1 MSLQSNQNKIFK
13 ELNNLVKKFPF
24 IVIWICHEYYRNIE
38 VIEPHLGFKQKNP
51 IKRILRI
58 QKKIFALI
66 KIFKSSSNYKLNYN
80 QNDFFGSNFA
90 FARRNENIY
99 LRNNSSFNKKKFLSK
114 VQKFLTKRFKSLGLN
129 KTYFKG
135 KKVLDCGCGAGRFT
149 YILSKFN
156 PSKIFGVDISKEN
169 IKIAKKV
176 FMNKN
181 TFYKV
186 GNNLKIP
193 FKSEQFDFVY
203 SSGVVHHTK
212 NMKKAIKELF
222 RVCKKGGLI
231 YLYVYGKGGIYWD
244 ARQKMNKLMKKI
256 PQNYTQK
263 FLDIT
268 FMPRERLMFLD
279 NWYVSHEIYSHN
291 IQLKKFLSSLKPKFI
306 KKMSQGAPHDF
317 STGLS
322 KYKNNGKII
331 WGDGEL
337 RYLIKK

>member
-1 MSLQSNQNKIFK
+1 MNLQSNQNKIFK
-13 ELNNLVKKFPF
+13 ELNNLVKKFQF

-80 QNDFFGSNFA
+80 QNDFFGSNLA
-90 FARRNENIY
+90 FARRNQNIY

-114 VQKFLTKRFKSLGLN
+114 VQKFLTQRLKSLGLN
-129 KTYFKG
+129 KTFFKG

-279 NWYVSHEIYSHN
+279 NWYVSHEIYSYN
-291 IQLKKFLSSLKPKFI
+291 IQLKKFLSSLKPKSI
-306 KKMSQGAPHDF
+306 KKMNQGAPHDF